1 MIRFI
6 FLGVLFFLCCSCR
19 DAGEKL
25 RGEELCEQMHSYTN
39 DGRKPIDSLTGLS
52 TGLSSAERYAVLLH
66 AIHYSLSLSDNEGA
80 TRYLQQLD
88 SLTFPEVRDKAT
100 CSLLLRCYAYSG
112 SAFEVFA
119 PRLIDQKR
127 IASLLFDMENRWRLT
142 PQERLHFLVKKSEIY
157 FGVFREYKSAVI
169 IVRDGVRLA
178 RECGADQ
185 KLVMELFRVLY
196 QCLLQLEETDRL
208 MVLGDDFVEIAE
220 ECQFDSLAKET
231 IYLSF
236 GMLCE
241 QQGNYHKAYALLSR
255 TARMRSGAYYNPM
268 FSRVYVGIDSIPA
281 ALAYI
286 EKCRRNNPMPVLLA
300 IMMWNEAGIRKK
312 MGDEAAYERCLRES
326 VELFDRFPIYE
337 ADHCEPSEAYARILW
352 RQGRRSEAI
361 RRMEQATRK
370 LSVSTNYNNPS
381 MSRFYDSSLLMD
393 RYRLLIDYYNQV
405 GRTGDALRQ
414 SLLCDSLERQLAK
427 GRLLREQ
434 EKTTM
439 AMYANDL
446 VRNLELRAAEL
457 QQERQRLYATCLMLG
472 LTLLGVVVLFVLY
485 RQRERQLNVLYARQ
499 KEIEKLQAEKQRIV
513 QAKSEQLSPEE
524 LLFRNLEQQFY
535 AAELFRNPGFS
546 RDDFCRLGGTNRMY
560 VSTCI
565 NKYAG
570 MNINQWI
577 NKARIDYA
585 IRLIGEGES
594 DLTRLSEQSGFASIK
609 SFFRSFKQ
617 FTNLSPRQYIVRDR
631 QQQE

>member
-1 MIRFI
+1 MVRFI

-25 RGEELCEQMHSYTN
+25 RGEELCEQMHSYVN
-39 DGRKPIDSLTGLS
+39 DGRAPIDSLTGLS
-52 TGLSSAERYAVLLH
+52 AGLSSAERYVVLLY
-66 AIHYSLSLSDNEGA
+66 AIQYSLNLSDNEGA

-100 CSLLLRCYAYSG
+100 CSLLLSSYAYAGRSFK
-112 SAFEVFA
+112 AFA
-119 PRLIDQKR
+119 PRLIDPKR

-142 PQERLHFLVKKSEIY
+142 PQERLRFLVRKSEIY
-157 FGVFREYKSAVI
+157 FGVFNEYQSAVI
-169 IVRDGVRLA
+169 IVGDGVRLA

-185 KLVMELFRVLY
+185 KIVMSLFRVSY
-196 QCLLQLEETDRL
+196 QSLLNLGEAGRL
-208 MVLGDDFVEIAE
+208 MELVDDFVELAE
-220 ECQFDSLAKET
+220 ECQFDSLAKEH

-241 QQGNYHKAYALLSR
+241 QQGDYHKAYDLLSKTGR
-255 TARMRSGAYYNPM
+255 IHSGSYNPM
-268 FSRVYVGIDSIPA
+268 FTSMYVGIDSIPS

-286 EKCRRNNPMPVLLA
+286 EKYRKNNPSLHALA
-300 IMMWNEAGIRKK
+300 NMMWNEACIRKK
-312 MGDEAAYERCLRES
+312 MGDDAGYERCLRES
-326 VELFDRFPIYE
+326 VELFDRFPRYE
-337 ADHCEPSEAYARILW
+337 PDYCKPSESYARILW

-361 RRMEQATRK
+361 RRMEQVTRK
-370 LSVSTNYNNPS
+370 LSFAKNYANPS

-405 GRTGDALRQ
+405 GRTEDALRQ

-439 AMYANDL
+439 RMYANDL
-446 VRNLELRAAEL
+446 VRNLELRATEL
-457 QQERQRLYATCLMLG
+457 LQERQRLYITCLMLG
-472 LTLLGVVVLFVLY
+472 LTLLGAVVLFVLY

-499 KEIEKLQAEKQRIV
+499 KEIEKLQAEKQRMV
-513 QAKSEQLSPEE
+513 PVRSEQLSPEE

-535 AAELFRNPGFS
+535 EEELFRNPGFS

-585 IRLIGEGES
+585 IRLIGEGEN
-594 DLTRLSEQSGFASIK
+594 DLTKLSEQSGFSSIK

-617 FTNLSPRQYIVRDR
+617 FTNLSPRQYIVRDK